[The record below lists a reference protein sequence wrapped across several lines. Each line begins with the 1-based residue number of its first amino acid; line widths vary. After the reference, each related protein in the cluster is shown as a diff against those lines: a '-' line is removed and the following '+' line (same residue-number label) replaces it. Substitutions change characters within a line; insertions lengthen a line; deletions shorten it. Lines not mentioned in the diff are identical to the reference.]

1 MSPLSSSHLGLE
13 GGWPSHMLA
22 GFFRMFSH
30 VLKTQCPRAADP
42 SVALGAR
49 SSPESVSR
57 VRDLP
62 PLLPCRAPSPFSEA
76 NARLCHHK
84 PEVALL
90 TDIWDHC
97 GPYTDLARTPDDGPS
112 EKPPQGPRC
121 SAGASAPWCLARGTI
136 AGQLLVLWAHLSF
149 ILNPFPLQENL
160 HIDRIV
166 LTHFNWTPS
175 IKNPFVK
182 TTPDNPK

>member
-13 GGWPSHMLA
+13 GGRPSHMLA

-76 NARLCHHK
+76 NARLCHRK

-112 EKPPQGPRC
+112 QKPPQEPRR
-121 SAGASAPWCLARGTI
+121 SAGVLRG
-136 AGQLLVLWAHLSF
+136 GQLQVSYWFYGRICLLFS
-149 ILNPFPLQENL
+149 ILFRYRKTC
-160 HIDRIV
+160 I
-166 LTHFNWTPS
+166 LTES
-175 IKNPFVK
+175 Y
-182 TTPDNPK
+182 